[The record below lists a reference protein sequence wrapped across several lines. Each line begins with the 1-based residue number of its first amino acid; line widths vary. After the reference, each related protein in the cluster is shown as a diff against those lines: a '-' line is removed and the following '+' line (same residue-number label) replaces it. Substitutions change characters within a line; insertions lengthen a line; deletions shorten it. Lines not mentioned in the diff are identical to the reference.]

1 MISSS
6 ASILVG
12 LALLYIGAEGL
23 VRGSS
28 RLALRCGLSRLT
40 VGLTVVAFGTGSPEL
55 VVSLEAT
62 IMNRQAIAVGNVV
75 GSNIANL
82 GLILGLAVLIRPM
95 VIQSKLVRLDL
106 PILATCS
113 ALLMLLL
120 LDGRLG
126 ALEGALLAV
135 GFGVYAGMNIR
146 KAREEQTL
154 VQKEYEGALP
164 KLKGSLWLDGLMAIV
179 GLALLLVGGELLLDG
194 AVEAASGLGV
204 SEALI
209 GLTVVALGTSL
220 PELAISVLA
229 AVRGEGD
236 IALGN
241 LVGSNVF
248 NILGVLGPAA
258 IIGPMHSEG
267 VTLLDLGAMTAV
279 ALLVMLLMRSGFR
292 LVRLEG
298 AVLVAFYLG
307 YMYLLLF

>member
-1 MISSS
+1 MSSVIG
-6 ASILVG
+6 SILMG
-12 LALLYIGAEGL
+12 LVLLYVGAEGL

-28 RLALRCGLSRLT
+28 RLALRAGLSRLT

-62 IMNRQAIAVGNVV
+62 IMGRQPIAVGNII

-82 GLILGLAVLIRPM
+82 ALILGLAVLIRPM

-126 ALEGALLAV
+126 ALEGLLLAV
-135 GFGVYAGMNIR
+135 GFGMYAGMNIR
-146 KAREEQTL
+146 KGREEQAL
-154 VQKEYEGALP
+154 VQREYEGALP
-164 KLKGSLWLDGLMAIV
+164 KLKGSLWMDGLTAIV
-179 GLALLLVGGELLLDG
+179 GLTLLLFGGELLLDG

-204 SEALI
+204 SEAVI
-209 GLTVVALGTSL
+209 GLTVVAVGTSL
-220 PELAISVLA
+220 PELATSVLA
-229 AVRGEGD
+229 AARGEGD

-248 NILGVLGPAA
+248 NILGVLGPVAV
-258 IIGPMHSEG
+258 IGPMHSEG
-267 VTLLDLGAMTAV
+267 VTLLDTGAMTAV
-279 ALLVMLLMRSGFR
+279 AFLVIPLMRSGFR

-298 AVLVAFYLG
+298 ALLVAFYLG

>member
-1 MISSS
+1 MIGSS

-28 RLALRCGLSRLT
+28 RLALRSGLSRLT

-126 ALEGALLAV
+126 AVEGVLLAV
-135 GFGVYAGMNIR
+135 GFGMYAGMNI
-146 KAREEQTL
+146 KKGREEQTL
-154 VQKEYEGALP
+154 VQEEYEGALP

-194 AVEAASGLGV
+194 AVEAARGLGV

-209 GLTVVALGTSL
+209 GLTIVALGTSL
-220 PELAISVLA
+220 PELATSVLA

>member
-1 MISSS
+1 MIGSS

-28 RLALRCGLSRLT
+28 RLALRSGLSRLT
-40 VGLTVVAFGTGSPEL
+40 VGMTVVAFGTGSPEL
-55 VVSLEAT
+55 VVGLEAT

-126 ALEGALLAV
+126 AVEGVLLAV
-135 GFGVYAGMNIR
+135 GFGVYAGMNI
-146 KAREEQTL
+146 KKGREEQTL
-154 VQKEYEGALP
+154 VQEEYEGALP

-179 GLALLLVGGELLLDG
+179 GLALLLVGGELLLEG
-194 AVEAASGLGV
+194 AVEAARGLGV

-209 GLTVVALGTSL
+209 GLTIVALGTSL
-220 PELAISVLA
+220 PELATSVLA

>member
-1 MISSS
+1 MIGSS

-126 ALEGALLAV
+126 AVEGVLLAV
-135 GFGVYAGMNIR
+135 GFGMYAGMNI
-146 KAREEQTL
+146 KKGREEQTL
-154 VQKEYEGALP
+154 VQEEYEGALP

-194 AVEAASGLGV
+194 AVEAARGLGV

-209 GLTVVALGTSL
+209 GLTIVALGTSL
-220 PELAISVLA
+220 PELATSVLA

>member
-1 MISSS
+1 MIGSS

-28 RLALRCGLSRLT
+28 RLALRSGLSRLT

-120 LDGRLG
+120 
-126 ALEGALLAV
+126 
-135 GFGVYAGMNIR
+135 
-146 KAREEQTL
+146 
-154 VQKEYEGALP
+154 
-164 KLKGSLWLDGLMAIV
+164 
-179 GLALLLVGGELLLDG
+179 
-194 AVEAASGLGV
+194 
-204 SEALI
+204 
-209 GLTVVALGTSL
+209 
-220 PELAISVLA
+220 
-229 AVRGEGD
+229 
-236 IALGN
+236 
-241 LVGSNVF
+241 
-248 NILGVLGPAA
+248 
-258 IIGPMHSEG
+258 
-267 VTLLDLGAMTAV
+267 
-279 ALLVMLLMRSGFR
+279 
-292 LVRLEG
+292 
-298 AVLVAFYLG
+298 
-307 YMYLLLF
+307 